1 MSDEMG
7 GMEDEEE
14 VGMLAVS
21 SECKLE
27 DENCEDTA
35 PETNDEIDEQKETF
49 SINVMNNMFSVQ
61 AYFLVRSLL
70 HFELSSIH
78 LNTLLHFSAL

>member
-1 MSDEMG
+1 MCDDMG

-21 SECKLE
+21 SECKTE
-27 DENCEDTA
+27 DGNCEDTA
-35 PETNDEIDEQKETF
+35 LETNNGIDKQKEMF

-61 AYFLVRSLL
+61 AYFIMRSLL
-70 HFELSSIH
+70 RMELSSIH
-78 LNTLLHFSAL
+78 LNTVVHFSAL